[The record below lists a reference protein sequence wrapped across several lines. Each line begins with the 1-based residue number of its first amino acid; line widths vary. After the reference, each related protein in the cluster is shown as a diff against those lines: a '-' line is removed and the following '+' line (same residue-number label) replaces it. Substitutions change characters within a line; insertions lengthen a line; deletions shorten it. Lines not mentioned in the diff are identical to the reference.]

1 MACMVNRKR
10 LWTHRIMLESMCH
23 ANNVFVTLTYNPEH
37 LESDSLIPR
46 HLTLYIKRL
55 RERVSPLKFRYYA
68 VGEYGEESQRPHFHL
83 AIFGLGPCDAI
94 TDAWNGQ
101 GFVSVGTLTFQSAAY
116 VGGYVT
122 KKLVNKKNLGDRCP
136 EFSRMSNRPGIGRP
150 AMDKLLDLMTSSA
163 GKHLLSGGD
172 VPKRLMVG
180 GRSYPLGRYLVN
192 YLRSEYGVKDEIV
205 EKHKNAI
212 PEKMRTLWNLYVTD
226 SKDADVAKMML
237 DDMCHPKPHQELMLL
252 KRQNLKKGKL

>member
-1 MACMVNRKR
+1 MACMINRKR

-55 RERVSPLKFRYYA
+55 RERVSPIKFRYYA

-83 AIFGLGPCDAI
+83 AIFGLGFCDAI
-94 TDAWNGQ
+94 IDAWNGQ

-122 KKLVNKKNLGDRCP
+122 KKLVNKKNLGNRYP

-150 AMDKLLDLMTSSA
+150 AMDKLLDLMTSPS
-163 GKHLLSGGD
+163 GKYLLSGGD

-180 GRSYPLGRYLVN
+180 DKSYPLGRYLIN
-192 YLRSEYGVKDEIV
+192 YLRSEYGVKHEII
-205 EKHKNAI
+205 EQSKTISQRKLQALSNLIWSDSPDSAEAKKCLKNMI
-212 PEKMRTLWNLYVTD
+212 
-226 SKDADVAKMML
+226 SAKPL
-237 DDMCHPKPHQELMLL
+237 QELFLL